1 VETVQEKGRIQQHA
15 HMSLHKDAYMD
26 YKSYPTHLPHNDPHS
41 QKYVESERDE
51 YKQNVLI
58 DEYNA
63 IVK

>member
-1 VETVQEKGRIQQHA
+1 
-15 HMSLHKDAYMD
+15 MSLNKDAYMD

-41 QKYVESERDE
+41 EKYIESERDE

-63 IVK
+63 IVKQLKNDLHMQK